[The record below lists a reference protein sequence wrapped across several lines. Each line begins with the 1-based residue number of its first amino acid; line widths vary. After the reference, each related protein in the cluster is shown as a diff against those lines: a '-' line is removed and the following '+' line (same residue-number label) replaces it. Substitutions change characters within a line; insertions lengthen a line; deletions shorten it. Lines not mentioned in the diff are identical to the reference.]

1 MELNIVK
8 ILLFF
13 FSFFSSG
20 EHNICWSEESKPR
33 GKVFY
38 YDHSCEIK
46 IVKLQLYPPGACYM

>member
-13 FSFFSSG
+13 FSLFSSG
-20 EHNICWSEESKPR
+20 EHNICWSEESEPR
-33 GKVFY
+33 DKVFY

-46 IVKLQLYPPGACYM
+46 IVKLQIYPPGACYM